1 MLKKSNIL
9 CSCGG
14 LQHFNPYSTSYR
26 PPHSTRKNQTS
37 FYQCRHFA
45 HARDPHSM
53 APYPELSWPTTPTF
67 SPYDLFKME
76 RNAPYSKRRYYD
88 FVKIYHPDRPC
99 NSHPLCRDI
108 SDVVRMQRYRIIVA
122 AHEILSDPAKRDAY
136 DKYGLGWHQRS
147 ELFAIKSGENRNGQ
161 SARYARQRGSDES
174 VFRNATWEDWE
185 RWHQRND
192 PNGSR
197 PSTASHG
204 TFASFLILLSILV
217 GAAQAVTIGRYSSV
231 VDERAREAS
240 GKRGRFLD
248 GRKHQT
254 VSQIDSQ
261 GALVQNFLIKRD
273 PSGYGLKEDE
283 EETYRCLLSPRG
295 KFSGLNAL
303 GLEPKDGRSDSQ
315 R

>member
-1 MLKKSNIL
+1 M
-9 CSCGG
+9 
-14 LQHFNPYSTSYR
+14 
-26 PPHSTRKNQTS
+26 
-37 FYQCRHFA
+37 
-45 HARDPHSM
+45 
-53 APYPELSWPTTPTF
+53 
-67 SPYDLFKME
+67 
-76 RNAPYSKRRYYD
+76 
-88 FVKIYHPDRPC
+88 PD
-99 NSHPLCRDI
+99 SL
-108 SDVVRMQRYRIIVA
+108 RMQRYRIVVA

-197 PSTASHG
+197 ASTVSHG
-204 TFASFLILLSILV
+204 TFASFLVLLSIFV
-217 GAAQAVTIGRYSSV
+217 GTAQAVTIGRYSSA

-240 GKRGRFLD
+240 EKSGRFLD

-254 VSQIDSQ
+254 VSQMDSQ
-261 GALVQNFLIKRD
+261 GARVQNFLIKRD

-283 EETYRCLLSPRG
+283 EETYRRLLNLRG
-295 KFSGLNAL
+295 TSSGLDAL
-303 GLEPKDGRSDSQ
+303 DIEPKDGRSGSCGQ
-315 R
+315 